1 LKIAPAGRCG
11 SLALALVVVAGLCA
25 PVGSVALAQD
35 GAAPAQAEKKPVKS
49 VMDLPRHTYKIEGKA
64 SEFLLTDAPFK
75 AFVSEVRKN
84 TEKTLAEY
92 DITDKTTMKGMLG
105 LLQAIA
111 IFEGRTD
118 DALAITPKLRE
129 LEDKEGVKLM
139 TGEALAA
146 RIEAKAASS
155 GDEAAYIEAFKQ
167 NLAKRIGALPWE
179 KVREEVKQ
187 TRSTALIISRDLV
200 LGQIQASLDPVVEQN
215 EGEVSGDMVT
225 GLIRMRVM
233 LDHQLPLMP
242 AMAEVYGDLIDKN
255 EKKVAIEDKWTPN
268 LVTLNSGDN
277 AKPVV
282 MAVWDSGVDTAIFAP
297 KQQLWTNTKE
307 VAGNGKDDDN
317 NGFVDDVHG
326 IAFDLRGNYTPELLH
341 SVKEMKNDKSLVVK
355 HTKGLMDLQ
364 AAVDSPEANALR
376 QYMST
381 LKADQ
386 VEGFLEDLGL
396 YGNYS
401 HGTHVAG
408 IAAEGNPF
416 ARVLA
421 ARITFDFKSIP
432 QVTPSIE
439 QAKKDAAAA
448 EATIE
453 YFKKAGVRVVNMS
466 WGGSVKGIEGALEM
480 KGVGESPEARAKL
493 AREIFDIGKTSLE
506 NAMKNAPE
514 ILFVAAAGNSDN
526 DNEFSEMI
534 PSGLNVPNMVT
545 VGAIDSSG
553 KPTDFTTFGKNV
565 VLYANG
571 FEVDSYVPGGE
582 RMKFS
587 GTSMASPNVANL
599 AGKIVAL
606 NPKLSPTEIVE
617 AMKRTGDPLEGYEG
631 RIIVNPK
638 RAVGVLRS
646 AQ

>member
-1 LKIAPAGRCG
+1 
-11 SLALALVVVAGLCA
+11 
-25 PVGSVALAQD
+25 
-35 GAAPAQAEKKPVKS
+35 
-49 VMDLPRHTYKIEGKA
+49 
-64 SEFLLTDAPFK
+64 
-75 AFVSEVRKN
+75 
-84 TEKTLAEY
+84 
-92 DITDKTTMKGMLG
+92 
-105 LLQAIA
+105 
-111 IFEGRTD
+111 
-118 DALAITPKLRE
+118 
-129 LEDKEGVKLM
+129 
-139 TGEALAA
+139 
-146 RIEAKAASS
+146 
-155 GDEAAYIEAFKQ
+155 
-167 NLAKRIGALPWE
+167 
-179 KVREEVKQ
+179 
-187 TRSTALIISRDLV
+187 
-200 LGQIQASLDPVVEQN
+200 
-215 EGEVSGDMVT
+215 
-225 GLIRMRVM
+225 
-233 LDHQLPLMP
+233 
-242 AMAEVYGDLIDKN
+242 
-255 EKKVAIEDKWTPN
+255 
-268 LVTLNSGDN
+268 
-277 AKPVV
+277 
-282 MAVWDSGVDTAIFAP
+282 
-297 KQQLWTNTKE
+297 
-307 VAGNGKDDDN
+307 
-317 NGFVDDVHG
+317 
-326 IAFDLRGNYTPELLH
+326 
-341 SVKEMKNDKSLVVK
+341 
-355 HTKGLMDLQ
+355 MDLQ
-364 AAVDSPEANALR
+364 AAIDSPEANALR

-416 ARVLA
+416 ARVLT
-421 ARITFDFKSIP
+421 ARITFDYKSIP
-432 QVTPSIE
+432 QITPSIE
-439 QAKKDAAAA
+439 QAKKDAKAA
-448 EATIE
+448 EDTIA

-466 WGGSVKGIEGALEM
+466 WGGSVKDIEGALEM

-638 RAVGVLRS
+638 RAIGVLRS

>member
-1 LKIAPAGRCG
+1 
-11 SLALALVVVAGLCA
+11 
-25 PVGSVALAQD
+25 
-35 GAAPAQAEKKPVKS
+35 
-49 VMDLPRHTYKIEGKA
+49 
-64 SEFLLTDAPFK
+64 
-75 AFVSEVRKN
+75 
-84 TEKTLAEY
+84 
-92 DITDKTTMKGMLG
+92 
-105 LLQAIA
+105 
-111 IFEGRTD
+111 
-118 DALAITPKLRE
+118 
-129 LEDKEGVKLM
+129 
-139 TGEALAA
+139 
-146 RIEAKAASS
+146 AASS

>member
-1 LKIAPAGRCG
+1 LKITFAARSA
-11 SLALALVVVAGLCA
+11 SLALVMAAGLCA
-25 PVGSVALAQD
+25 PVAAVTFAQE
-35 GAAPAQAEKKPVKS
+35 AAPAAAQPAKKPVNS
-49 VMDLPRHTYKIEGKA
+49 IMDLPRYTYAIEGKA
-64 SEFLLTDAPFK
+64 SEFVLAGEPFAK
-75 AFVSEVRKN
+75 FVSEVRAN
-84 TEKTLAEY
+84 TERTLAEY
-92 DITDKTTMKGMLG
+92 DITDKTTLKGMLG

-118 DALAITPKLRE
+118 DALAMTPKLKE
-129 LEDKEGVKLM
+129 LEDKEGARLM
-139 TGEALAA
+139 VGEALAA
-146 RIEAKAASS
+146 RVEAKAASS
-155 GDEAAYIEAFKQ
+155 GDEAAYVEAFKQ
-167 NLAKRIGALPWE
+167 NLATRVGALPWE

-187 TRSTALIISRDLV
+187 TRSTALIITRDLIV
-200 LGQIQASLDPVVEQN
+200 GQLQAGLDPVVAEN
-215 EGEVSGDMVT
+215 NGEVSGDMVT

-242 AMAEVYGDLIDKN
+242 SMAQVYGDLIAKN
-255 EKKVAIEDKWTPN
+255 EKKVTVEDKWTPN
-268 LVTLNSGDN
+268 LVVLNATDK
-277 AKPVV
+277 ATAVV
-282 MAVWDSGVDTAIFAP
+282 MAVWDSGVDTAIFEP

-326 IAFDLRGNYTPELLH
+326 LAFDLRGDYTPELLH
-341 SVKEMKNDKSLVVK
+341 SVTEMRNDKSLVVK

-364 AAVDSPEANALR
+364 SAIDSPEADALR
-376 QYMST
+376 RHMST

-408 IAAEGNPF
+408 IATEGNPF
-416 ARVLA
+416 ARILT
-421 ARITFDFKSIP
+421 ARITFDYKSIP
-432 QVTPSIE
+432 QITPSVE

-448 EATIE
+448 AATIE

-466 WGGSVKGIEGALEM
+466 WGGSVKDIEGALEM
-480 KGVGESPEARAKL
+480 KGVGATPEERASM
-493 AREIFDIGKTSLE
+493 AREIFNIGKVAMET
-506 NAMKNAPE
+506 AMKNAPD

-526 DNEFSEMI
+526 DNEFAEMI

-545 VGAIDSSG
+545 VGAIDSSA
-553 KPTDFTTFGKNV
+553 KPTGFTTFGKNV

-571 FEVDSYVPGGE
+571 FEVDSFVPGGE

-617 AMKRTGDPLEGYEG
+617 AMKRTGDPLPGYEG
-631 RIIVNPK
+631 RIIINPK
-638 RAVGVLRS
+638 RAIGVLRS
-646 AQ
+646 N